1 MSENYSLEQIV
12 QIFIEES
19 KKAQRELG
27 QFNILIIGKTGV
39 GKSILINNVFDFDDK
54 NQAKTGTGR
63 PITQEIQQ
71 YTKDD
76 CPITIYDTPGLEL
89 NQEQANKV
97 KEDVKVIIQEKKH
110 LDIKEHIHV
119 IWYCVNGSH
128 ERFEVGEEVW
138 IKNLVQQDEVPVIIV
153 LTQTNDPKISLILDY
168 LRDLNL
174 PVNAIIPIMAQA
186 KPVTTTISIPGYG
199 LENLVEETAKLIPEQ
214 AERAFI
220 HQQIVSINL
229 QAIQADKYLIAYV
242 IGSGLIGAAEAQSI
256 QFGALFG
263 LQATMLAN
271 ISVLFGL
278 EFDEKFYTILTATIA
293 GSGTVGDVGKAFVIT
308 LLTWIPGIAPVAAVV
323 TATIA
328 ATMTLSL
335 GRAYIEALKWYKLA
349 KAKGEE
355 IPPERLV
362 GKIIELYKK
371 LTGNKDKN

>member
-39 GKSILINNVFDFDDK
+39 GKSILINSVFDKDI
-54 NQAKTGTGR
+54 AKIGTGL
-63 PITQEIQQ
+63 PITKEIQQ

-89 NQEQANKV
+89 NQEQADKV
-97 KEDVKVIIQEKKH
+97 KEDVNRIIQDKKH
-110 LDIKEHIHV
+110 LDIKEHIHI

-128 ERFEVGEEVW
+128 ERFEEGEKIW
-138 IKNLVQQDEVPVIIV
+138 IENLVQQDEVPVIIV
-153 LTQTNDPKISLILDY
+153 LTQTNDPKISQILVY
-168 LRDLNL
+168 LKEENL

-186 KPVTTTISIPGYG
+186 KQVTTEFSIAEYG

-220 HQQIVSINL
+220 HQQIASINL
-229 QAIQADKYLIAYV
+229 QAIQADKYLIGYV
-242 IGSGLIGAAEAQSI
+242 ISSSLIGAAQTLSI
-256 QFGALFG
+256 EFGALFA

-278 EFDEKFYTILTATIA
+278 KFDEKFYTILTATIA

-308 LLTWIPGIAPVAAVV
+308 LLGWIPSIAPAAAVV

-328 ATMTLSL
+328 GTMTLSL

-349 KAKGEE
+349 KARGEE

-371 LTGNKDKN
+371 LTGNKDNN

>member
-39 GKSILINNVFDFDDK
+39 GKSTLINSVFDKDI
-54 NQAKTGTGR
+54 AKIGTGR
-63 PITQEIQQ
+63 PITQAIQQ
-71 YTKDD
+71 YTKDN

-89 NQEQANKV
+89 NQEQADQV
-97 KEDVKVIIQEKKH
+97 KEGVNKIIQEKKY

-128 ERFEVGEEVW
+128 ERFEEGEEVW
-138 IKNLVQQDEVPVIIV
+138 ITNLVEQDEVPVIIV
-153 LTQTNDPKISLILDY
+153 LTQTNDPEISPIFGY
-168 LRDLNL
+168 LQELNL

-186 KPVTTTISIPGYG
+186 RKITTKISIPGYG

-220 HQQIVSINL
+220 HQQIASINL

-242 IGSGLIGAAEAQSI
+242 IGSTFIGAAEAQSI

-328 ATMTLSL
+328 ATMTFSL